1 MQVKK
6 TAKANY
12 LQGITFG
19 NKFMKILL
27 VDNEEEIRLVLKD
40 MVTAWAKGMHTIEEA
55 DGVASGLQKINALE
69 PDIVL
74 LDVEMNDGT
83 GFDLL
88 KQLVNPAFQLIFTTA
103 HNQYAIQAFKFSAI
117 DYLLKPIDP
126 VELNASLQRASD
138 HVSGSVLQKQLSV
151 LMEQFSPRNEP
162 DRQIVLKDIDKTYFI
177 KMSDILYCEAEGSYT
192 KFYIANSDPIF
203 VSRNLRSYE
212 ELLAPAGFIRT
223 HHSCLVNPAK
233 IKVYDR
239 KTDSG
244 TLVLEGGHT
253 IPVSQ
258 RKKEFVIQFL
268 ENR

>member
-1 MQVKK
+1 
-6 TAKANY
+6 
-12 LQGITFG
+12 
-19 NKFMKILL
+19 MKILL
-27 VDNEEEIRLVLKD
+27 IDNEDEVRLTLKI

-55 DGVASGLQKINALE
+55 NGVASGIEKINSFK
-69 PDIVL
+69 PDVVM

-88 KQLVNPAFQLIFTTA
+88 KQLINPAFQLIFTTA
-103 HNQYAIQAFKFSAI
+103 HNQYAIQAFRFSAI

-126 VELNASLQRASD
+126 SDLNIA
-138 HVSGSVLQKQLSV
+138 LQKAIDNINSNTFQNQLAV
-151 LMEQFSPRNEP
+151 LMQQLDGKAGASK
-162 DRQIVLKDIDKTYFI
+162 QIVLKDIDKTYFI
-177 KMSDILYCEAEGSYT
+177 KIDDIIYCEAEGSYT
-192 KFYIANSDPIF
+192 KFYIGNSEPVF

-212 ELLAPAGFIRT
+212 EMLAPSGFIRT

-244 TLVLEGGHT
+244 TLILEGGHS

-258 RKKEFVIQFL
+258 RKKDFVIQFL
-268 ENR
+268 ENRG

>member
-1 MQVKK
+1 
-6 TAKANY
+6 
-12 LQGITFG
+12 
-19 NKFMKILL
+19 MKILII
-27 VDNEEEIRLVLKD
+27 DNETEIRLVLKG
-40 MVTAWAKGMHTIEEA
+40 MVANWSKGVGSIEEA
-55 DGVASGLQKINALE
+55 DGVQTGIEKIKSFH

-88 KQLVNPAFQLIFTTA
+88 KQLGTVSFQLIFTTA

-117 DYLLKPIDP
+117 DYLLKPVDP
-126 VELNASLQRASD
+126 IELSNSLHRAKD
-138 HVSGSVLQKQLSV
+138 NLNIQTMQQQLAV
-151 LMEQFSPRNEP
+151 LMQQVSNKQEP

-177 KMSDILYCEAEGSYT
+177 KMADIIYCEAEGSYT
-192 KFYIANSDPIF
+192 KFYLSNSEPIF

-223 HHSCLVNPAK
+223 HHSCLVNPSK
-233 IKVYDR
+233 IKIYDR

-244 TLVLEGGHT
+244 TLILEGGHT

-258 RKKEFVIQFL
+258 RKKDFVVQFL
-268 ENR
+268 ENRSK

>member
-1 MQVKK
+1 
-6 TAKANY
+6 
-12 LQGITFG
+12 
-19 NKFMKILL
+19 MKILL
-27 VDNEEEIRLVLKD
+27 IDNEEVIRTTLKD
-40 MVTAWAKGMHTIEEA
+40 IVAGMGNGMYIVEEA
-55 DGVASGLQKINALE
+55 DGVQTGIEKIDSFN
-69 PDIVL
+69 PDVVL

-88 KQLVNPAFQLIFTTA
+88 KQIENPSFKLIFTTA

-117 DYLLKPIDP
+117 DYLLKPVDP
-126 VELNASLQRASD
+126 VELNNA
-138 HVSGSVLQKQLSV
+138 LQKAKENISGNALQNQLAV
-151 LMEQFSPRNEP
+151 LMQQISGKAETE
-162 DRQIVLKDIDKTYFI
+162 RQIVLKDIDKTYFI
-177 KMSDILYCEAEGSYT
+177 RMADILYCEAEGSYT
-192 KFYIANSDPIF
+192 KFYLSNAEPIF

-244 TLVLEGGHT
+244 TLILEGGHS

-258 RKKEFVIQFL
+258 RKKDFVIQFL

>member
-1 MQVKK
+1 
-6 TAKANY
+6 
-12 LQGITFG
+12 
-19 NKFMKILL
+19 MKILII
-27 VDNEEEIRLVLKD
+27 DNETEIRLVLKG
-40 MVTAWAKGMHTIEEA
+40 MVANWSKGVGSIEEA
-55 DGVASGLQKINALE
+55 DGVQTGIEKIKSFQ

-88 KQLVNPAFQLIFTTA
+88 KQLGTVSFQLIFTTA

-117 DYLLKPIDP
+117 DYLLKPVDP
-126 VELNASLQRASD
+126 IELSNSLHRAKD
-138 HVSGSVLQKQLSV
+138 NLNIQTMQQQLAV
-151 LMEQFSPRNEP
+151 LMQQVSNKQEP

-177 KMSDILYCEAEGSYT
+177 KMADIIYCEAEGSYT
-192 KFYIANSDPIF
+192 KFYLSNSEPIF

-223 HHSCLVNPAK
+223 HHSCLVNPSK
-233 IKVYDR
+233 IKIYDR

-244 TLVLEGGHT
+244 TLILEGGHT

-258 RKKEFVIQFL
+258 RKKDFVVQFL
-268 ENR
+268 ENRSK

>member
-1 MQVKK
+1 
-6 TAKANY
+6 
-12 LQGITFG
+12 
-19 NKFMKILL
+19 MKILL
-27 VDNEEEIRLVLKD
+27 IDNEPEIRAVLKE
-40 MVTAWAKGMHTIEEA
+40 MVEAWSKGMHSIEEA
-55 DGVASGLQKINALE
+55 TGVATGIEKINSFN
-69 PDIVL
+69 PDVVF

-88 KQLVNPAFQLIFTTA
+88 SKLSKPSFQLIFTTA

-117 DYLLKPIDP
+117 DYLLKPVDP
-126 VELNASLQRASD
+126 VDLNTA
-138 HVSGSVLQKQLSV
+138 LQKALENISSNTLQHQLAV
-151 LMEQFSPRNEP
+151 LMQQVGNKTET
-162 DRQIVLKDIDKTYFI
+162 DKQIVLKDIDKTYFI
-177 KMSDILYCEAEGSYT
+177 KMNDILYCEAEGSYT
-192 KFYIANSDPIF
+192 KFYIVNAEPIF

-244 TLVLEGGHT
+244 TLILEGGHT

-258 RKKEFVIQFL
+258 RKKDFVIQFL

>member
-1 MQVKK
+1 
-6 TAKANY
+6 
-12 LQGITFG
+12 
-19 NKFMKILL
+19 MKILL
-27 VDNEEEIRLVLKD
+27 IDNEKEVRLILKD
-40 MVTAWAKGMHTIEEA
+40 MVVAWSRGEHTIEEA
-55 DGVASGLQKINALE
+55 DGVATGIEKINFFA

-88 KQLVNPAFQLIFTTA
+88 KQLTTPFFQLIFTTA
-103 HNQYAIQAFKFSAI
+103 HNQYAIQAIKFSAI

-126 VELNASLQRASD
+126 SDLNTSLQKAKENISNK
-138 HVSGSVLQKQLSV
+138 SLQKQLAV
-151 LMEQFSPRNEP
+151 LMQQIGGKAET

-192 KFYIANSDPIF
+192 KFYLSNAEPIF

-223 HHSCLVNPAK
+223 HHSCLVNPTK
-233 IKVYDR
+233 IKIYDR

-244 TLVLEGGHT
+244 TLILEGGHS

-258 RKKEFVIQFL
+258 RKKDFVIQFL

>member
-1 MQVKK
+1 
-6 TAKANY
+6 
-12 LQGITFG
+12 
-19 NKFMKILL
+19 MKILI
-27 VDNEEEIRLVLKD
+27 VDNEAAIRQTLKEMLQLLNNGNYFID
-40 MVTAWAKGMHTIEEA
+40 EA
-55 DGVASGLQKINALE
+55 DGVATGIEKINIMQ
-69 PDIVL
+69 PDVVL

-88 KQLVNPAFQLIFTTA
+88 QQIQYHSFQLIFTTA

-117 DYLLKPIDP
+117 DYLLKPVDP
-126 VELNASLQRASD
+126 VELNAAIEKATANINSSNLQN
-138 HVSGSVLQKQLSV
+138 QLTV
-151 LMEQFSPRNEP
+151 LMQQLGPKTETAK
-162 DRQIVLKDIDKTYFI
+162 QIVLKDIDKTYFI
-177 KMSDILYCEAEGSYT
+177 KVNDILYCEAEGSYT
-192 KFYIANSDPIF
+192 KFYISNSEPIF

-239 KTDSG
+239 KTDCG

-258 RKKEFVIQFL
+258 RKKDFVIQFL
-268 ENR
+268 ESR